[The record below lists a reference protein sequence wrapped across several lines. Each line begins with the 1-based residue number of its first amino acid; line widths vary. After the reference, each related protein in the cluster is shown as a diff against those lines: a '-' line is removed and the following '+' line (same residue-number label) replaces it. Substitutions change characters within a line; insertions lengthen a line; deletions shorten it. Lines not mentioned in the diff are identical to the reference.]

1 MRRAQLNELPSWPAA
16 VLVVL
21 VAVLTLCLR
30 IVALFVALAADGTD
44 RMAGLAASADE
55 ALTRRWG
62 IAPVGSTLAV
72 VDADPGIW
80 QSRAA
85 R

>member
-1 MRRAQLNELPSWPAA
+1 MRRAQLDALPSWPAA
-16 VLVVL
+16 ALVVL
-21 VAVLTLCLR
+21 VAVVTLGLR

-44 RMAGLAASADE
+44 RLAGLGAAADE

-72 VDADPGIW
+72 VGDPGIW
-80 QSRAA
+80 QSRAD